1 VAADGAMK
9 PRKRFAAINVGALI
23 GIGLSLFVV
32 PSNTPFWLWLAISTA
47 TIAIFNFFLY
57 RRLKKP
63 LDTPKAEPMPAII
76 AWICTAF
83 FLLEVLF
90 HIFRR

>member
-1 VAADGAMK
+1 VAAAVAMK
-9 PRKRFAAINVGALI
+9 PWKKYAAINVGALI

-32 PSNTPFWLWLAISTA
+32 PSNMSFWLWLAISTA

-63 LDTPKAEPMPAII
+63 AAAQKAEPLPAILG
-76 AWICTAF
+76 WIGAGIF
-83 FLLEVLF
+83 FLELLF
-90 HIFRR
+90 HFFRR